1 MAMYSREGE
10 WREKE
15 KEDGVERRL
24 VEPGEVGSIEEGR
37 EGKGTYGE

>member
-1 MAMYSREGE
+1 MVSTSPMLRTTMAMYSREGE

-24 VEPGEVGSIEEGR
+24 VEPGEVASM
-37 EGKGTYGE
+37 K